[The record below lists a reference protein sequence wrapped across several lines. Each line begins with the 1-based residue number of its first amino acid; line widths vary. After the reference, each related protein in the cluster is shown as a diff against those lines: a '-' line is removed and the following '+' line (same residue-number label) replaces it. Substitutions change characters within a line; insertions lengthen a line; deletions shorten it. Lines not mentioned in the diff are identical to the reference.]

1 MENKDKQDK
10 TYEIFVPIAQGL
22 LRLLL
27 YICIML
33 LVILAGKAAYSF
45 GYLVFKQKP
54 RAVSIDDAIE
64 VMITVDE
71 GDSVYQIGE
80 KLQSEGLVFNP
91 EVFWMRELLSDYHG
105 EIQAGTYRLSTHQTV
120 DEILAI
126 LTKENTEG
134 QPETE
139 ENAEDIKK

>member
-10 TYEIFVPIAQGL
+10 MYEIFVPIAQGF

-27 YICIML
+27 YICIIL
-33 LVILAGKAAYSF
+33 LVILAGKAAYNF
-45 GYLVFKQKP
+45 GYLIFNQKP
-54 RAVSIDDAIE
+54 MADSLEDAKE
-64 VMITVDE
+64 VTITVDD

-80 KLQSEGLVFNP
+80 KLQSEDLVINP

-105 EIQAGTYRLSTHQTV
+105 DIQTGTYRLNSYQTI
-120 DEILAI
+120 DEMLAI

-139 ENAEDIKK
+139 ERAEDEKE

>member
-10 TYEIFVPIAQGL
+10 MYEIFVPIAQGL

-27 YICIML
+27 YICIIL
-33 LVILAGKAAYSF
+33 LVILAGKAAYRF
-45 GYLVFKQKP
+45 GYLVFRQKP
-54 RAVSIDDAIE
+54 AAVSTDEAIE
-64 VMITVDE
+64 VIITVE
-71 GDSVYQIGE
+71 EEDSVHQIGE
-80 KLQSEGLVFNP
+80 KLQSEGLVFNS

-105 EIQAGTYRLSTHQTV
+105 EIQAGTYRLNTHQNI

-126 LTKENTEG
+126 LTKENTQG

-139 ENAEDIKK
+139 ENAEGIKK